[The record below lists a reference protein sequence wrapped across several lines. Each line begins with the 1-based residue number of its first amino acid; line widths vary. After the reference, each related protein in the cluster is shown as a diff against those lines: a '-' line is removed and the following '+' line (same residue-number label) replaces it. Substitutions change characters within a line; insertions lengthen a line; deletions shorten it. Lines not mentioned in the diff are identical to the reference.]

1 MTELSVMTS
10 ASASSICV
18 IGSAGFIGQNL
29 CAKLC
34 EPGFGMRLS
43 TIDIEPHED
52 SPRHVRQDISLD
64 GLLSNPGLQ
73 DRLDTIVNL
82 AAVHRDDV
90 KPFSRYFDV
99 NVRGAEL
106 VCDLAR
112 RVGARRI
119 VFTSSV
125 AVYGFAP
132 PNTDERGAINPF
144 NEYGRTKALAEDVYR
159 TWFEEAPSERCLV
172 IVRPTV
178 VFGPGN
184 RGNVYNLLR
193 QIASGIFLM
202 VGSGENVKSVA
213 YVGNV
218 VAFLLGVLRLGPG
231 LHVYNYVDKP
241 DLKMTEL
248 VQLVRSAL
256 GREPRRYL
264 RVPRLFGSVLGWVG
278 DIGSAVLRRPL
289 PISSIRMQKFCATT
303 QFGTSIGVLGF
314 VPPTELKAALME
326 TVAAE
331 FGNGL
336 ALTDRS
342 LRPEKGPKV

>member
-1 MTELSVMTS
+1 MTS
-10 ASASSICV
+10 ASAPGICV
-18 IGSAGFIGQNL
+18 IGSAGFIGRNL
-29 CAKLC
+29 CAKLS
-34 EPGFGMRLS
+34 EPGFGMQLS
-43 TIDIEPHED
+43 TIDIEPHDE
-52 SPRHVRQDISLD
+52 SPRHVRQDISHD
-64 GLLSNPGLQ
+64 ELLTNCGLQ
-73 DRLDTIVNL
+73 DPVDTIVNL
-82 AAVHRDDV
+82 AAAHRDDV
-90 KPFSRYFDV
+90 KPFSRYFEV

-132 PNTDERGAINPF
+132 PNTDEHGAINPF

-159 TWFEEAPSERCLV
+159 AWFEEAPTERCLV

-193 QIASGIFLM
+193 QVASGIFLM
-202 VGSGENVKSVA
+202 VGSGENVKSIA
-213 YVGNV
+213 YVDNV
-218 VAFLLGVLRLGPG
+218 VAFLLEVLRLGPG
-231 LHVYNYVDKP
+231 LHVYNYIDKP

-256 GREPRRYL
+256 GREPKRYL
-264 RVPRLFGSVLGWVG
+264 RVPRLVGSVLGWVG
-278 DIGSAVLRRPL
+278 DAGSAILRRPL

-303 QFGTSIGVLGF
+303 QFETSISVLGF
-314 VPPTELKAALME
+314 VPPTELKAALVA

-331 FGNGL
+331 FGDGVP
-336 ALTDRS
+336 LTDRS
-342 LRPEKGPKV
+342 LQREKGPKA